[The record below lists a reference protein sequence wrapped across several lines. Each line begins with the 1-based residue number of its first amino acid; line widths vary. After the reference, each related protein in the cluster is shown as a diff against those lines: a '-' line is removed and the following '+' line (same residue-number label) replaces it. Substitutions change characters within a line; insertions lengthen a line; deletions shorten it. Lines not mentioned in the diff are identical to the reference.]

1 MFLSLNSD
9 VKMPKGIRF
18 DISDDLHRR
27 LKIKL
32 ASEGRQANE
41 LYITLTEI
49 YVGDDEKGK
58 KDRSRSS
65 KKS

>member
-1 MFLSLNSD
+1 
-9 VKMPKGIRF
+9 MPKGIRF

-41 LYITLTEI
+41 LFITLTKI
-49 YVGDDEKGK
+49 YVGDENGK
-58 KDRSRSS
+58 DKKNRSQKSS

>member
-1 MFLSLNSD
+1 
-9 VKMPKGIRF
+9 MPKGIRF

-41 LYITLTEI
+41 LFITLTKI
-49 YVGDDEKGK
+49 YVGDENEK
-58 KDRSRSS
+58 KDRSASS

>member
-1 MFLSLNSD
+1 
-9 VKMPKGIRF
+9 MPKGIRF

-41 LYITLTEI
+41 LYITLTEL
-49 YVGDDEKGK
+49 YVGDDNGEEKK
-58 KDRSRSS
+58 ERHRNS

>member
-1 MFLSLNSD
+1 M
-9 VKMPKGIRF
+9 KGIRF

-27 LKIKL
+27 LRTKL

-49 YVGDDEKGK
+49 YVGDDSGEGK
-58 KDRSRSS
+58 KNRSQKSS

>member
-1 MFLSLNSD
+1 
-9 VKMPKGIRF
+9 MPKGIRF

-41 LYITLTEI
+41 LFITLTKI
-49 YVGDDEKGK
+49 YVGEENGKEK
-58 KDRSRSS
+58 KDGPGRS